1 MDFIAKDDYVNDDKT
16 FEVNEG
22 DEFKLNQDSR
32 DGRVELVRMNEK
44 YHKDDDVERERLL
57 VLNESTF
64 EELEENVLE
73 EK

>member
-1 MDFIAKDDYVNDDKT
+1 MYFIAKNDYSNDDKT

-22 DEFKLNQDSR
+22 DEFKLNQNSS

-44 YHKDDDVERERLL
+44 YYRDDDVERERSL
-57 VLNESTF
+57 VLNESAF
-64 EELEENVLE
+64 EDLEENVLE